1 MFMSCIRSPILCSSV
16 RFYCTLARPA
26 PFMHTDWLM
35 EICSLPTDPAL
46 WHSRHSL
53 SNTTSRGAQPRGKKH
68 YRIYQNNRKH
78 QTAALW
84 CAGIPSLHNLA
95 LARSNISRRN
105 RALSPNAGIKSLMHD
120 DELQDNIMRRLSLC
134 FPTYSEFKSSW
145 S

>member
-1 MFMSCIRSPILCSSV
+1 MFMSCLRSPILCSSV

-26 PFMHTDWLM
+26 PFMHTDSFDADWWRFALAP
-35 EICSLPTDPAL
+35 PTPAS

-53 SNTTSRGAQPRGKKH
+53 SNTTSRGAQPRGKKKD

-84 CAGIPSLHNLA
+84 CARIPPLHNLA

-120 DELQDNIMRRLSLC
+120 DELQDNIMRRLSL
-134 FPTYSEFKSSW
+134 FSDLQRV
-145 S
+145 